1 MSSAVLVKTLFG
13 FIGRAI
19 ENDGVTRVDCFGP
32 SLCLLESTANTTTT
46 TATTC
51 YATKELHEKPLARR
65 IINPLAEKERS
76 KREMTR
82 NHSEDV
88 TLLFNNYRPFSTLI
102 ISKELFEVDSII
114 SRYFCLL
121 RCRYCYFPF
130 WSREYRG
137 SIQNEYG
144 DEKGLGSS
152 RVSIFLG
159 ILKRYAL
166 NKQNL
171 PFSQAIGI
179 IKVNFVFHG
188 DCSISLFIM

>member
-1 MSSAVLVKTLFG
+1 MSSAVLVKARLFLV

-32 SLCLLESTANTTTT
+32 SLCLLESTAAATT
-46 TATTC
+46 TTC
-51 YATKELHEKPLARR
+51 YATKELHKKPLARR

-88 TLLFNNYRPFSTLI
+88 TLLFNNYRPFSTLR

-130 WSREYRG
+130 WSREYRQHSTWIRWWERVG
-137 SIQNEYG
+137 KLSSFNFLRHF
-144 DEKGLGSS
+144 EKVCIEQTKLA
-152 RVSIFLG
+152 IFPSTWHCKG
-159 ILKRYAL
+159 EFC
-166 NKQNL
+166 
-171 PFSQAIGI
+171 FS
-179 IKVNFVFHG
+179 
-188 DCSISLFIM
+188 